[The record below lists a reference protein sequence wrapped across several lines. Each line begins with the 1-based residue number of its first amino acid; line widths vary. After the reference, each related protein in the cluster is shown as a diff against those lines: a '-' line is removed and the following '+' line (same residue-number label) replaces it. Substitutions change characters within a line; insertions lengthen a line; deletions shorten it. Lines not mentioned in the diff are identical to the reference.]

1 MTAAPSDTAA
11 RTGVPAPRTGDNPLV
26 AFYRASRFAR
36 WLAHVGPSMFLIVGF
51 MVLPIGLMF
60 IYSFLQKASY
70 GGVIWEFST
79 ASYVQF
85 FFEHDLDDSLIFN
98 GAYLQIFGRSF
109 ALAVAT
115 TIICVLIGFPTALYM
130 ALQPERRR
138 NLLVFLVTIPFWTN
152 LLVRTYAWILLLR
165 SEGVINSVLQWLG
178 LTDAP
183 LTLLYNDGAN
193 LIGLIYAFLPFMV
206 LPIYASLERLDFRLV
221 EAAYDLGANRWRAL
235 RRVVIPLSMPG
246 IAAGSALVLIPAL
259 GAYVTSDLLGG
270 GKAMMIGNLIQQQ
283 FGVSQNWPF
292 GAALSFML
300 LAFVLIAMMLYT
312 MRFGR
317 QRPLAGV

>member
-1 MTAAPSDTAA
+1 MPDDAISPA
-11 RTGVPAPRTGDNPLV
+11 RTAMPAPGKRESGLAALYRRSVALRRLV
-26 AFYRASRFAR
+26 
-36 WLAHVGPSMFLIVGF
+36 LVGPSMFLIVGF
-51 MVLPIGLMF
+51 MLIPIGLMF
-60 IYSFLQKASY
+60 IYSFLQKAAY
-70 GGVIWEFST
+70 GGVVWTFST

-85 FFEHDLDDSLIFN
+85 FFERDLDDSLVFN
-98 GAYLQIFGRSF
+98 SAYLEIFWRSF
-109 ALAVAT
+109 VLSAVT
-115 TIICVLIGFPTALYM
+115 TIACILIGFPTALYM

-138 NLLVFLVTIPFWTN
+138 NILVFLVTIPFWTN

-165 SEGVINSVLQWLG
+165 GEGLINTVLIQLG
-178 LTDAP
+178 IIQQP

-193 LIGLIYAFLPFMV
+193 LIGLIYSFLPFMV

-235 RRVVIPLSMPG
+235 RRIVIPLSMPG

-259 GAYVTSDLLGG
+259 GSFVTPDLLGG

-292 GAALSFML
+292 GAALSFVL
-300 LAFVLIAMMLYT
+300 LAFVLLAMMAYT
-312 MRFGR
+312 LRFGR
-317 QRPLAGV
+317 QRPLTHV